1 MTKIELEKAKN
12 KLKKYWFNFCSRNA
26 NAKMMKAALSY
37 LEEQN
42 LYSIDDMITK
52 IDAVTMDDIKKTA
65 DFMFDENYYSFT
77 VLGDI

>member
-1 MTKIELEKAKN
+1 M
-12 KLKKYWFNFCSRNA
+12 

-52 IDAVTMDDIKKTA
+52 IDAVTMDDIKKLQTLCLTKIIIHSQ
-65 DFMFDENYYSFT
+65 Y
-77 VLGDI
+77 